1 MQRRDFLSDM
11 GITIALACTGCL
23 AACSKSASTPGG
35 TTPPNPPT
43 NTGFPFTIDLNSQ
56 LATVGSSLVKNGV
69 IVVRLDAAN
78 DVSSFTAVQVACT
91 HQGTSIN
98 YLTSLGHFKCPNHGS
113 EFSTTGSVLLGPA
126 TTALKDYKIALSG
139 TTLTISQ

>member
-35 TTPPNPPT
+35 GTTPPPNS
-43 NTGFPFTIDLNSQ
+43 NFPFTIDLNSQ
-56 LATVGSSLVKNGV
+56 LATVGSSVVKNGV
-69 IVVRLDAAN
+69 IVVRLNATN
-78 DVSSFTAVQVACT
+78 DNSSFTAVQVACT

-98 YLTSLGHFKCPNHGS
+98 YLTNLGHFKCPNHGS

-126 TTALKDYKIALSG
+126 TNALKVYKVELSG
-139 TTLTISQ
+139 TTLTINQ

>member
-11 GITIALACTGCL
+11 GITLALACTGCL

-35 TTPPNPPT
+35 GTTPPPNSS
-43 NTGFPFTIDLNSQ
+43 FPFTIDLNSQ
-56 LATVGSSLVKNGV
+56 LTTVGSSLVKNGV

-78 DVSSFTAVQVACT
+78 DNSSFTAVQVACT
-91 HQGTSIN
+91 HQGTAIN
-98 YLTSLGHFKCPNHGS
+98 YKTDLGHFKCPNHGS

-126 TTALKDYKIALSG
+126 TNALQVYKVELSG
-139 TTLTISQ
+139 TTLTIKQ